1 MLLKKLLFPDQSR
14 GFYGKRWLDIIL
26 RTIHLMGLL
35 GISGGIIFNAE
46 ESLWQPYFMITM
58 ISGLAMVF
66 LSLWSHGK
74 WILQNRGLAII
85 VKLIMLALLPVFPDY
100 GLYILLTIVLISGI
114 SSHAPAKFRYYSP
127 ILGREI

>member
-1 MLLKKLLFPDQSR
+1 MPLKKLFFPDQSR
-14 GFYGKRWLDIIL
+14 GFYGKRWLEIIL

-46 ESLWQPYFMITM
+46 ESLWQPYFLITM
-58 ISGLAMVF
+58 LSGLAMVL

-100 GLYILLTIVLISGI
+100 GLYFLLSIVVISGI
-114 SSHAPAKFRYYSP
+114 SSHSPAKFRYYSP
-127 ILGREI
+127 ILGRKI